1 MSQQIKTGKYTSAS
15 EVVKAALIIELKKER
30 NQVL

>member
-1 MSQQIKTGKYTSAS
+1 MKTGKYTSAS